1 MRFIYFVIQVF
12 LLITISSYYTY
23 SQVIPDFEMTFKV
36 INEFGED
43 SVNVGL
49 STNAG
54 AGYDEGYDVIDTSEW
69 QLPVDLR
76 IYDPDAVNQLGNNCR
91 HFKSSYLDFPSQNTY
106 QIEEFERE
114 FTLVLHIDLEQ
125 INNWAEGNNCNDERV
140 LAGTYLNYNL
150 SPMYEYQFR
159 NNIGFDFDIIDIN
172 PSGNIFLVATDGYY
186 FRSLIS
192 PDEFCLSI
200 QAYNFSAAPECDID
214 IFFNITLTI
223 KNKQFVN
230 IEAATKATQITVN
243 NNLIHIENAF
253 PFKNY
258 TLFDVSGSLLKQ
270 QLITNNYI
278 TININKFHQKMII
291 LKLSDPNK
299 SNFLTHKIV
308 NL

>member
-172 PSGNIFLVATDGYY
+172 PSGNISLVATDGYY
-186 FRSLIS
+186 YRTWIS
-192 PDEFCLSI
+192 PEEFCLSI
-200 QAYNFSAAPECDID
+200 QAYNFSAVPECGID

-243 NNLIHIENAF
+243 NNFIRIENAF

-258 TLFDVSGSLLKQ
+258 TLFDISGRLLKQ
-270 QLITNNYI
+270 HAIVNNKT
-278 TININKFHQKMII
+278 TINTGQFNQKI
-291 LKLSDPNK
+291 LILQLND
-299 SNFLTHKIV
+299 SNNSNYLIHKIL